1 MATDTLSREISKG
14 SGWSLFMGI
23 LTAAV
28 GLLMIVYPLAT
39 AAASTV
45 FVGSALIVAGV
56 AQLIFAFA
64 SATAGRFF
72 LNLLLGILYAVAGV
86 SLVASPGIGL
96 VTLTA
101 VLGAL
106 LLVEAV
112 FEAVMAFALPA
123 GTGRGGFLV
132 NALFSLLLGVMILA
146 QWPSSSVW
154 AIGTMVGVAV
164 FINGVTR
171 AVVSG
176 QIRHDVGVFRRAVKA
191 A

>member
-1 MATDTLSREISKG
+1 MATVTLSQEVSKRA
-14 SGWSLFMGI
+14 GWSVFMGI

-28 GLLMIVYPLAT
+28 GAVMVIYPLAT

-56 AQLIFAFA
+56 AQSIFAFA
-64 SATAGRFF
+64 SGSAGKFF
-72 LNLLLGILYAVAGV
+72 LNILLGILYGIAGI

-101 VLGAL
+101 VLGVMLIA
-106 LLVEAV
+106 EAIS
-112 FEAVMAFALPA
+112 ETVMAFALPA
-123 GTGRGGFLV
+123 GGGRGGFLV

-146 QWPSSSVW
+146 QWPVSSVW

-164 FINGVTR
+164 LVNGITR
-171 AVVSG
+171 TVISG
-176 QIRHDVGVFRRAVKA
+176 QIRHDARAFSA
-191 A
+191 AAA

>member
-1 MATDTLSREISKG
+1 MATVTLSQEVSKRA
-14 SGWSLFMGI
+14 GWSVFMGI

-28 GLLMIVYPLAT
+28 GVVMILYPLAT

-64 SATAGRFF
+64 SATAGGFF
-72 LNLLLGILYAVAGV
+72 LKILLGILYGIAGV
-86 SLVASPGIGL
+86 SLVASPGIGV

-101 VLGAL
+101 VLGAML
-106 LLVEAV
+106 IAEAV
-112 FEAVMAFALPA
+112 FETFMAFSLPA
-123 GTGRGGFLV
+123 GGGRGGFLV

-146 QWPSSSVW
+146 QWPISSVW

-171 AVVSG
+171 AVISG
-176 QIRHDVGVFRRAVKA
+176 RIRHDVRALGRSAVA

>member
-1 MATDTLSREISKG
+1 MATDTLSREVSKQT
-14 SGWSLFMGI
+14 GWSIFMGI
-23 LTAAV
+23 LTAAIGV
-28 GLLMIVYPLAT
+28 VMIIYPLAT

-45 FVGSALIVAGV
+45 FVGSALVVAGA
-56 AQLIFAFA
+56 AQSIFAFA
-64 SATAGRFF
+64 SGTAGKFF
-72 LNLLLGILYAVAGV
+72 LNILLGIFYGIAGF

-101 VLGAL
+101 VLGVMLIA
-106 LLVEAV
+106 EAI
-112 FEAVMAFALPA
+112 FETFIAFALPA
-123 GTGRGGFLV
+123 GGGRGGFLL

-146 QWPSSSVW
+146 GWPVSSVW

-176 QIRHDVGVFRRAVKA
+176 RIRHDVRALA
-191 A
+191 AA